1 MRMVQFLLVPMLRSP
16 NASSPVELVT
26 MLHRRIRLPGKH
38 PSGTSSSISVMV
50 CVCACVEVAEMCC
63 SFDGLANVVRG
74 QLGGNPLSGDGYVF
88 VNRRRTMLRV
98 LYFEP
103 GGYCLWSKRLEQGR
117 FALPATADQ
126 PVRSLSLTLFDSL
139 LEGLDITV
147 TKQRKRWRSDVHQ
160 GGRVLLE

>member
-1 MRMVQFLLVPMLRSP
+1 MRGAPQRLWLCTR
-16 NASSPVELVT
+16 PVD
-26 MLHRRIRLPGKH
+26 MR
-38 PSGTSSSISVMV
+38 
-50 CVCACVEVAEMCC
+50 C

-117 FALPATADQ
+117 FALPTAGDQ

-160 GGRVLLE
+160 GAGFATINA